1 MAEVSTFG
9 KIKPNML
16 VTSEMDLWKE
26 KAFGS
31 LKKIVTKDNTTKIW
45 NMAME
50 FTDGVTEDSTKAN
63 SNTDTE

>member
-1 MAEVSTFG
+1 
-9 KIKPNML
+9 ML